1 MKKTRIIFVVLVLFS
16 VGFIW
21 INSIVPAG
29 ESGRI
34 SSFVRDILNFF
45 LGGKIVLSENAV
57 RKLAHFMEFA
67 FFGIVFSLL
76 LWDNLKNKIS
86 FVILCGLFT
95 AVLDETIQLFTDGRS
110 SQIKDVWIDFTG
122 FVLSVL
128 VMTLINFIISLK
140 KKKKRSD

>member
-1 MKKTRIIFVVLVLFS
+1 MKKTRYIFIVLLLAS

-21 INSIVPAG
+21 INSFMPAG
-29 ESGRI
+29 ESGRF
-34 SSFVRDILNFF
+34 SGFVRDIINSI
-45 LGGKIVLSENAV
+45 LGGKITISENTV
-57 RKLAHFMEFA
+57 RKLAHFGEFA

-86 FVILCGLFT
+86 FILLCGLFT
-95 AVLDETIQLFTDGRS
+95 AVLDETFQLFTDGRS

-140 KKKKRSD
+140 KRKKRSD